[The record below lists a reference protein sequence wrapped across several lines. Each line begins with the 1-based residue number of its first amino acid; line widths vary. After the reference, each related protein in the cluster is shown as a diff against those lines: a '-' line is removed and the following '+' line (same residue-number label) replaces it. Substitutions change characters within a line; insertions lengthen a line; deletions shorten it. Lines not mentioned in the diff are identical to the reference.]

1 MKLSSVFSYADI
13 VDMRN
18 EGLNDDEIIN
28 KAKEKIAYQK
38 SPEYQAEVKANE
50 LENFKRK
57 ELEKNFANYAITAQD
72 QANLMSGRNT
82 ADEIASKYRNNIQDY
97 EEKQIVKQK
106 AEAAGVT
113 PQEYVDKVREKE
125 HLVDLVVREQVV
137 KLVTEK

>member
-38 SPEYQAEVKANE
+38 SPEYGAKLKAGE
-50 LENFKRK
+50 IENAKRK
-57 ELEKNFANYAITAQD
+57 ELAKNFANYAITGQD

-82 ADEIASKYRNNIQDY
+82 ADEIASKYRKNIQNY
-97 EEKQIVKQK
+97 EEKQIYKKQAEANANSKQK
-106 AEAAGVT
+106 KIASAIDTMGGG
-113 PQEYVDKVREKE
+113 
-125 HLVDLVVREQVV
+125 
-137 KLVTEK
+137 